1 MTDVDGE
8 LVGSAGAATRM
19 PEVLRV
25 VDGVAAIAA
34 DCAGEVDAHSRFP
47 HEAVAAMREGQLLT
61 CGFPGFR
68 GGYGLSL
75 HEIAAVVRMLSSRC
89 AATGMIFA
97 MHQTLALT
105 LVRHAEGPDLEA
117 FLGEMLENQYLLAAA
132 TTESTNG
139 AGVIDAQAG
148 FVGLTKH
155 ARMIAYAEYCDAIL
169 ATATP
174 SQDASPEAQVLA
186 VCRRSNLTL
195 ERTESWEVMGLRG
208 VNSPSYVVRATTVPR
223 LILSEPYPTIFVE
236 TIRPIAFV
244 LWAAVCLGIADAAV
258 EKALRY
264 VADEGSSV
272 RPARNESQLRLP
284 DVLAQRDMFA
294 SIVDRAAES
303 WDTNQLEMVAS
314 QFAVDI
320 VASALAVCGMDGYR
334 STGAYTIERHLRDAH
349 GAALLLNSYRAV
361 ADSA

>member
-1 MTDVDGE
+1 MTDFDGE
-8 LVGSAGAATRM
+8 WVESAGVPTRM
-19 PEVLRV
+19 PEVLRT
-25 VDGVAAIAA
+25 VDSVAAIAA
-34 DCAGEVDAHSRFP
+34 DWAGEVDARSRFP
-47 HEAVAAMREGQLLT
+47 HEAVAAMREGQLMT
-61 CGFPGFR
+61 CGLPRFR

-75 HEIAAVVRMLSSRC
+75 REIAATVRMLSRRC

-139 AGVIDAQAG
+139 AGVIDAQPG

-169 ATATP
+169 ATAKP
-174 SQDASPEAQVLA
+174 SPGASPATQVLA

-195 ERTESWEVMGLRG
+195 ERTETWEVMGLRG

-223 LILSEPYPTIFVE
+223 LILREPYRSIFAE
-236 TIRPIAFV
+236 TVRPIAFV
-244 LWAAVCLGIADAAV
+244 LWAAVCVGIADAAV
-258 EKALRY
+258 DKASRY
-264 VADEGSSV
+264 VADEGSAV
-272 RPARNESQLRLP
+272 RPARNESRLRLS

-303 WDTNQLEMVAS
+303 RDTAHLERVAAK
-314 QFAVDI
+314 FAVDI
-320 VASALAVCGMDGYR
+320 VASALGVCGMDGYR
-334 STGAYTIERHLRDAH
+334 SAGAYTIERHLRDAH
-349 GAALLLNSYRAV
+349 GAALLMNSYGAF
-361 ADSA
+361 AESA